1 MAPPPPESDISKPYM
16 RTSSGKQWAVGL
28 MGKMGYVPGRGL
40 GVDSQGRYYPVE
52 PSPRPDPHMH
62 LGLGVYAEMST
73 QQRLDEIRQ
82 TMLKGGDPQYLI
94 PTQPIIN
101 IDDSASNPRAA
112 VGASKHTPQPPSSDE
127 PALCPE
133 QAALVDLILKG
144 NNVFYTGSAGCGK
157 STVLKAFVKQL
168 RAMGRKVRIVAPTGR
183 AALNVGGST
192 TWTFAGFTPD
202 SHKLPLRKLIEKAMY
217 GRISRTRLQET
228 DVLVIDEVSMVENLH
243 FERLNQVMKAARTLP
258 HTTPQPFGG
267 CQIVVT
273 GDFCQLPPVKPFQ
286 HCIECGK
293 DLVEKTVAG
302 RMLVYECR
310 THGAYPDED
319 KWAFRSKAWE
329 ECDFVH
335 VHLKTI
341 HRQNDQTFIRML
353 QKCRLG
359 EALEE
364 SEIQLLLN
372 HKCRVAQATKLF
384 CTKREAETVNKAAFD
399 KLVGM
404 TYSYWAH
411 DRLRLQPDHSHLS
424 SRGQR
429 NPWRNTWR
437 VPPPSGKLPLKCF
450 DEHRFGE
457 CVQLKKGMLI
467 VLLANLSLESGLCNG
482 SQGTV
487 CGFEDY
493 DPEMMPMRD
502 MRESI
507 DSRGKKS
514 MESVALKEG
523 QRGLRGEHAALME
536 SEIKAFVTSGSAPIK
551 KWPVVRFH
559 NGITRT
565 VYAEC
570 SVSTLGDNEPFS
582 TICRTQIPLAPAWA
596 MTVHKSQSLTLD
608 RVIVNLD
615 RAFEEG
621 QVYVALS
628 RATGLEGL
636 KIEGNGT
643 FLRDKLIVN
652 AEVAEFLR
660 EKFGD
665 IYKATEAEN
674 AVPEKSS

>member
-1 MAPPPPESDISKPYM
+1 
-16 RTSSGKQWAVGL
+16 
-28 MGKMGYVPGRGL
+28 
-40 GVDSQGRYYPVE
+40 
-52 PSPRPDPHMH
+52 
-62 LGLGVYAEMST
+62 
-73 QQRLDEIRQ
+73 
-82 TMLKGGDPQYLI
+82 
-94 PTQPIIN
+94 
-101 IDDSASNPRAA
+101 
-112 VGASKHTPQPPSSDE
+112 
-127 PALCPE
+127 
-133 QAALVDLILKG
+133 
-144 NNVFYTGSAGCGK
+144 
-157 STVLKAFVKQL
+157 
-168 RAMGRKVRIVAPTGR
+168 MGRTVRIVAPTGR

-202 SHKLPLRKLIEKAMY
+202 SHKLPLDKLRTKAMF
-217 GRISRTRLQET
+217 GTVSRDRLKNT

-243 FERLNQVMKAARTLP
+243 FERLNEVMKAARHDP
-258 HTTPQPFGG
+258 HTKPKPFGG

-286 HCIECGK
+286 HCIKCGK
-293 DLVEKTVAG
+293 DLIQKTMPG
-302 RMLVYECR
+302 GKLVYECR
-310 THGAYPDED
+310 SDGVYADED
-319 KWAFRSKAWE
+319 KWAFKSKAWE

-359 EALEE
+359 ESLED
-364 SEIQLLLN
+364 SEVQLLLN

-384 CTKREAETVNKAAFD
+384 CTKREAEAVNQAAFN
-399 KLVGM
+399 KLVGI
-404 TYSYWAH
+404 THPYWAH
-411 DRLRLQPDHSHLS
+411 DRLILQPTHQHLS

-429 NPWRNTWR
+429 AHWRNTWGA
-437 VPPPSGKLPLKCF
+437 PPPSEKLPLKCF

-457 CVQLKKGMLI
+457 CVQLKNGMLV
-467 VLLANLSLESGLCNG
+467 VLLANIDLAAGLCNG

-493 DPEMMPMRD
+493 DPEKMPVREL
-502 MRESI
+502 RESF
-507 DSRGKKS
+507 SGKGSKDWVPVKS
-514 MESVALKEG
+514 G
-523 QRGLRGEHAALME
+523 QRALRGEHAALME
-536 SEIKAFVTSGSAPIK
+536 HEIKQFITSESAPIK
-551 KWPVVRFH
+551 KWPIVRFH
-559 NGITRT
+559 NGVKRT

-570 SVSTLGDNEPFS
+570 SVAQLGDEEPYS
-582 TICRTQIPLAPAWA
+582 IISRTQIPLAPAWA

-636 KIEGNGT
+636 KIEGDGS
-643 FLRDKLIVN
+643 FLRDKLMVN
-652 AEVAEFLR
+652 PDVAAFLK

-674 AVPEKSS
+674 AEPQSL